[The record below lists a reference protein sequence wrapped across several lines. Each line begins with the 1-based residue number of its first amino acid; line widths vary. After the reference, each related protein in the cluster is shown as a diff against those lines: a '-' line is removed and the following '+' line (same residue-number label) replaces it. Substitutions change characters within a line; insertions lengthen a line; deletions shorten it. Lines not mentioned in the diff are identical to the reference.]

1 MCGDDYAH
9 ITGRGVV
16 EAVNEFAFEKKL
28 IVITGKRGQFWF
40 VKTKI

>member
-16 EAVNEFAFEKKL
+16 EAVNEFAFEKK
-28 IVITGKRGQFWF
+28 TYSYNW
-40 VKTKI
+40 